1 MRKVKELEL
10 EIKELKEGN
19 NYNHKQIL
27 AMIEEIYNEIEI
39 ERQKRKQDNQEF
51 LSKVN
56 YFEKEVIADFRKEI
70 ELSLDY
76 HWIAEQGKLS
86 KSLKDT
92 VDNML
97 SEDYKKRFIAEIE
110 QLEIRYIKLKNVIQD
125 YSKNNYN
132 CPLKTLESQLK
143 YMGLY
148 LSVLY
153 ERLDIEKIKYKK
165 KLIKSNKDFWQES
178 SSNNQKEELEMEVQN
193 QAARDKPSVSRV
205 ELFDSLMTISS
216 MTKDLAKKVLCSSRD
231 KSKEGGKNDA
241 LSKRIF
247 NLL

>member
-27 AMIEEIYNEIEI
+27 TMIEEIYNEIET
-39 ERQKRKQDNQEF
+39 ERRKREQDNQKF

-56 YFEKEVIADFRKEI
+56 YFEKEVIEDFRKEI

-76 HWIAEQGKLS
+76 HWAEQGKLS

-205 ELFDSLMTISS
+205 ELFDSLMSISS
-216 MTKDLAKKVLCSSRD
+216 MTKALAKKVLCSSGD